1 MEKRNHYTAEFKA
14 KVVLELLGEESTLNQ
29 VATKYQLNP
38 QMLSKWK
45 SDFVKNAAVVFEQN
59 KNKTEK
65 LKKEMEEKEARYQQI
80 IGQQSYEIHWLK
92 KNLASSSTV
101 EERKSMAEPGNDR
114 INLSRQAYLLSVN
127 RTSLYRQPP
136 TTTWSQKDL
145 DDMRLIDEIYTA
157 CPFYGYRRITAEM
170 QLRGRQINRKR
181 VRRLM
186 RVMGIQGI
194 CPGPNLS
201 KRLHAQYIH
210 PYLLR
215 GLNVDHPD
223 QVWAVDITYIRLRHG
238 FMYLFVIIDLYSRYI
253 VDYELSTTMDR
264 HWVLEC
270 LKRAFKLR
278 KPEIINS
285 DQGSQFTNKDYIE
298 LLQTEGIKI
307 SMDGKVYCSQ
317 VVRH

>member
-29 VATKYQLNP
+29 VAAKYQLNP

-45 SDFVKNAAVVFEQN
+45 SDFVKNAPVVFERN
-59 KNKTEK
+59 KDKTGK

-92 KNLASSSTV
+92 KNLALSSTV
-101 EERKSMAEPGNDR
+101 EERKSMAEPGNYR
-114 INLSRQAYLLSVN
+114 INLSRQAYLLTVN

-238 FMYLFVIIDLYSRYI
+238 FI
-253 VDYELSTTMDR
+253 VFIR
-264 HWVLEC
+264 H
-270 LKRAFKLR
+270 
-278 KPEIINS
+278 
-285 DQGSQFTNKDYIE
+285 
-298 LLQTEGIKI
+298 
-307 SMDGKVYCSQ
+307 
-317 VVRH
+317 H

>member
-1 MEKRNHYTAEFKA
+1 
-14 KVVLELLGEESTLNQ
+14 
-29 VATKYQLNP
+29 
-38 QMLSKWK
+38 
-45 SDFVKNAAVVFEQN
+45 
-59 KNKTEK
+59 
-65 LKKEMEEKEARYQQI
+65 
-80 IGQQSYEIHWLK
+80 
-92 KNLASSSTV
+92 
-101 EERKSMAEPGNDR
+101 
-114 INLSRQAYLLSVN
+114 
-127 RTSLYRQPP
+127 
-136 TTTWSQKDL
+136 
-145 DDMRLIDEIYTA
+145 MRLIDEIYTA

-215 GLNVDHPD
+215 GLNVDHLD

-270 LKRAFKLR
+270 LKRAFKSR

-307 SMDGKVYCSQ
+307 SMDGKGRALDNIFVERFFRTLKYENIYLNEYETPKALRRGLNQYILFYNEQRLHESLGYRYPVDYYRQ
-317 VVRH
+317 TSLKLAI

>member
-29 VATKYQLNP
+29 VAAKYQLNP

-59 KNKTEK
+59 KDKTEK

-92 KNLASSSTV
+92 KNLALSSTV
-101 EERKSMAEPGNDR
+101 EVRKSMAEPGNYR

-136 TTTWSQKDL
+136 TTTWSQNDL
-145 DDMRLIDEIYTA
+145 NDMRLIDEIYTA

-238 FMYLFVIIDLYSRYI
+238 FI
-253 VDYELSTTMDR
+253 VFIR
-264 HWVLEC
+264 H
-270 LKRAFKLR
+270 
-278 KPEIINS
+278 
-285 DQGSQFTNKDYIE
+285 
-298 LLQTEGIKI
+298 
-307 SMDGKVYCSQ
+307 
-317 VVRH
+317 H

>member
-1 MEKRNHYTAEFKA
+1 
-14 KVVLELLGEESTLNQ
+14 
-29 VATKYQLNP
+29 
-38 QMLSKWK
+38 
-45 SDFVKNAAVVFEQN
+45 
-59 KNKTEK
+59 
-65 LKKEMEEKEARYQQI
+65 
-80 IGQQSYEIHWLK
+80 
-92 KNLASSSTV
+92 
-101 EERKSMAEPGNDR
+101 
-114 INLSRQAYLLSVN
+114 
-127 RTSLYRQPP
+127 
-136 TTTWSQKDL
+136 
-145 DDMRLIDEIYTA
+145 
-157 CPFYGYRRITAEM
+157 
-170 QLRGRQINRKR
+170 
-181 VRRLM
+181 
-186 RVMGIQGI
+186 MGIQGI

-215 GLNVDHPD
+215 GLNVDHLD

-270 LKRAFKLR
+270 LKRAFKSR

-307 SMDGKVYCSQ
+307 SMDGKGRALDNIFVERFFRTLKYENIYLNEYETPKALRRGLNQ
-317 VVRH
+317 YIL